1 METPVK
7 TYILAGLAGAL
18 LATANAAAAAENSG
32 GECLRTQYLRNHTI
46 GDDHTL
52 YFDYN
57 GRDVYRL
64 TTSNNCLAAS
74 TSSDAIVLHDRSQ
87 GMMCKPIDWDI
98 SVRGTR
104 CIITGMSKLSAAE
117 IAALPK
123 GKRP

>member
-1 METPVK
+1 MK
-7 TYILAGLAGAL
+7 TLILAGLAGAL
-18 LATANAAAAAENSG
+18 LATATAAAARDSHPDADH
-32 GECLRTQYLRNHTI
+32 CLRTQWLRNHTI

-64 TTSNNCLAAS
+64 TASNNCLAAA
-74 TSSDAIVLHDRSQ
+74 TSSDPLVMQDRSQ
-87 GMMCKPIDWDI
+87 GMMCRPIDWDI

-104 CIITGMSKLSAAE
+104 CIITSMTKLSPAE
-117 IAALPK
+117 VAALPK